1 MWFFSL
7 YEYVTIGG
15 VSTLNSVIY
24 RGPKKWIILAPALI
38 ILVAMTIYPIFNVLI
53 VSFQDWNLLKSPEPS
68 GLIGFDNYTRAFQ
81 DPDFWNSVGVTLIFT
96 IMSVSLSII
105 IAIAIALQ
113 LYPKG
118 IYRTILKAC
127 LIFPYAISPALKG
140 YTWRFMLNPH
150 YGIIDKILGTLIPSL
165 QDVVLLGTKSGALFW
180 LAYTEIWGWAPFIA
194 LVFIG
199 ALDMIHPDVFAA
211 AKIDGVN
218 KYQMLRFVKI
228 PLILP
233 VLLMVTLLKTI
244 FSVKVFDQI
253 LTLTNGGPGQSTE
266 AINFF
271 IYKNGFKF
279 FEMGYASAQS
289 VLLILFMIVFAG
301 VYIKTVMKGDSNA

>member
-1 MWFFSL
+1 
-7 YEYVTIGG
+7 
-15 VSTLNSVIY
+15 LNSVIY
-24 RGPKKWIILAPALI
+24 HGPKKWFILAPALF
-38 ILVAMTIYPIFNVLI
+38 ILAAMTIYPVVNIFI
-53 VSFQDWNLLKSPEPS
+53 VSFQDWNLLKSPEPK
-68 GLIGFDNYTRAFQ
+68 GWIGFDNYLRAFQ
-81 DPDFWNSVGVTLIFT
+81 DPDFWNSVGVTFIFT
-96 IMSVSLSII
+96 IISVTLSII

-118 IYRTILKAC
+118 IYRTLLKAC

-150 YGIIDKILGTLIPSL
+150 YGVIDKIIGWFIPPL
-165 QDVVLLGTKSGALFW
+165 QDAVFLGTKAGALFW
-180 LAYTEIWGWAPFIA
+180 LAYTEIWGWAPFMA
-194 LVFIG
+194 LIFIG
-199 ALDMIHPDVFAA
+199 ALDMIHPDVFSA

-218 KYQMLRFVKI
+218 RVQMFRFIKL

-244 FSVKVFDQI
+244 FSVKIFDQV
-253 LTLTNGGPGQSTE
+253 LTLTNGGPGQATE
-266 AINFF
+266 TINFF

-289 VLLILFMIVFAG
+289 ILLILLMVVFAAF
-301 VYIKTVMKGDSNA
+301 YIKTVMKGGVDA

>member
-1 MWFFSL
+1 M
-7 YEYVTIGG
+7 
-15 VSTLNSVIY
+15 NSVVY
-24 RGPKKWIILAPALI
+24 RGPKKWILLAPALI
-38 ILVAMTIYPIFNVLI
+38 ILVSMTIYPIINVLL
-53 VSFQDWNLLKSPEPS
+53 VSFQNWNLLKSPTPK
-68 GLIGFDNYTRAFQ
+68 GWIGFANYLRAFQ
-81 DPDFWNSVGVTLIFT
+81 DPDFWNSVSVTFIFT
-96 IMSVSLSII
+96 ILSVVISII

-118 IYRTILKAC
+118 LYRTILKAC

-150 YGIIDKILGTLIPSL
+150 YGVIDKILGWLIPPL
-165 QDVVLLGTKSGALFW
+165 QDSVFLGTKAGALFW

-194 LVFIG
+194 LIFIG

-211 AKIDGVN
+211 AKIDGAN
-218 KYQMLRFVKI
+218 RFQMLRYIKL

-244 FSVKVFDQI
+244 FSVKIFDQVM
-253 LTLTNGGPGQSTE
+253 TLTCGGPGQATE
-266 AINFF
+266 TINFF

-289 VLLILFMIVFAG
+289 VLLIIFMIFFAIF
-301 VYIKTVMKGDSNA
+301 YIRIFIKGGTEA